1 MTLAQLAPYYGFSRL
16 PFSRRIPAS
25 ALYRSQAHQEAL
37 ARIAFVIEQEAL
49 GLLTG
54 EVGAGK
60 TVAARAA
67 VASLDASRHTVIY
80 LANPSVGARGLYH
93 QLVLS
98 LGGEPRFHTA
108 ALIPQAHEL
117 LAHERAERGK
127 RVVLVID
134 EAHLLDP
141 GQLEE
146 IRLLTNAEMDSESP
160 FAGILLGQPSLRRR
174 LRLGSFAALDQRL
187 ALRYELP
194 GMSPEETGAYLRH
207 HLKLAGRDDALFSD
221 DAVALLHQA
230 SRGIPRALNNLAI
243 QALVAAYADQ
253 KAIVDENS
261 ARAAV
266 TEITAE

>member
-117 LAHERAERGK
+117 LTHERAERGK
-127 RVVLVID
+127 RVLIVID
-134 EAHLLDP
+134 EAHLLSP